1 MSGLPIL
8 HTICQVI
15 FSSKIKNKSKCTD
28 LVSGNVANVLIPFHV
43 ITGCDHTSGFHE
55 RGKKSVFGKVQKD
68 KEAQELLQKVG
79 KCLKLSDNVRD
90 DIRLFVL
97 LKIYGGKETTCT
109 EARAA
114 KWRKKK
120 KKSLVGLPPDEDT
133 SHHHLDQVSYLSY
146 FLKHYKLN
154 RHPSPIGRGWEHI
167 KGKCRPV
174 RYAIPA
180 TADVLQSQMQA
191 LSGNDDDNESNGE
204 YGDNSDDCDIDSK

>member
-1 MSGLPIL
+1 M
-8 HTICQVI
+8 
-15 FSSKIKNKSKCTD
+15 
-28 LVSGNVANVLIPFHV
+28 LIPFHV

-68 KEAQELLQKVG
+68 KEAQELLQKVE
-79 KCLKLSDNVRD
+79 KCLELSDNVRD

-97 LKIYGGKETTCT
+97 LKIYGGKETMCS

-114 KWRKKK
+114 KWRRRKAL
-120 KKSLVGLPPDEDT
+120 LVFLLMKT
-133 SHHHLDQVSYLSY
+133 HHHLDQVNYLSY

-154 RHPSPIGRGWEHI
+154 RYPSPIGRGWEHI

-204 YGDNSDDCDIDSK
+204 YGHNSDDCDIDSK